1 MKRQLSLHLKLLI
14 LGSLI
19 TIFLWY
25 TFNNNWGY
33 CSVKLQP
40 QVPQLNTDSSKE
52 CREKKHIL
60 DLCSASWRKENQKLR
75 NERQQKPKN
84 EDNAPSSDSCEDCR
98 EKINELLESYT
109 QVWKKNEDNNF
120 EFRTRLSLKCNGF
133 DNVVLTQTNT
143 PVGSTLPYDGERTR
157 FLEVKE
163 EHFKHFFQGHPFSNK
178 TRKTCAVVGNG
189 GILTNSS
196 CGKTIDS
203 AQFIIRCN
211 LPPLSNGYE
220 KDVGMKTDVV
230 TANPSIFTQKYGSL
244 LEHRRMFAESLCQY
258 GKAMLLLP
266 AFSYRIN
273 TASSLRASYT
283 IHDFRIP
290 MQPVF
295 INPKYLQSL
304 ALFWDSLG
312 LKERR
317 LTTGIMMTS
326 LALELCDNVDL
337 YGFWPFGVHPHSLQ
351 YLTHHY
357 YDDGKVKK
365 GFHSMS
371 DEFKLLLH
379 LHNQGVLKLH
389 LGECG
394 PDE

>member
-1 MKRQLSLHLKLLI
+1 MLQNYSQPWVKDEEKLLEI
-14 LGSLI
+14 
-19 TIFLWY
+19 
-25 TFNNNWGY
+25 
-33 CSVKLQP
+33 
-40 QVPQLNTDSSKE
+40 
-52 CREKKHIL
+52 
-60 DLCSASWRKENQKLR
+60 
-75 NERQQKPKN
+75 
-84 EDNAPSSDSCEDCR
+84 
-98 EKINELLESYT
+98 
-109 QVWKKNEDNNF
+109 
-120 EFRTRLSLKCNGF
+120 RTELSLKCNGLE
-133 DNVVLTQTNT
+133 NAIITQKNT
-143 PVGSTLPYDGERTR
+143 PLGSKIDFDGNNWRS
-157 FLEVKE
+157 VKVDSE
-163 EHFKHFFQGHPFSNK
+163 TFATFTKTHQILNK
-178 TRKTCAVVGNG
+178 TLKKTCAVVGNG

-203 AQFIIRCN
+203 AQFVIRCN

-220 KDVGMKTDVV
+220 NDVGMKTDVV
-230 TANPSIFTQKYGSL
+230 TANPSIFTYGSL

-273 TASSLRASYT
+273 TATSLRASYT
-283 IHDFRIP
+283 IDDFRIP

-304 ALFWDSLG
+304 ALFWGSLG
-312 LKERR
+312 LKARR

-337 YGFWPFGVHPHSLQ
+337 YGFWPFGVHPQSFQ

-357 YDDGKVKK
+357 YDDGKLKK
-365 GFHSMS
+365 GFHAMS
-371 DEFKLLLH
+371 DEFKLLLQ